1 MIPELKEL
9 WKRVL
14 AGDTISWRKL
24 VDSYSALVFT
34 VARRAGLT
42 DADAEDCAQ
51 DVWLALYRS
60 RRSLKDPQAIPAWLI
75 KTTHRRAVA
84 LGQRSRRSG
93 AESEGVQ
100 APFPNLPDHELLA
113 IEREFLVRE
122 AVKRLD
128 PRCRLLIE
136 NLYFQ
141 KGQVTYRQL
150 SDAIGISPN
159 GLGPLRS
166 RCLTKL
172 ARILKNLG
180 MSED

>member
-14 AGDTISWRKL
+14 AGDTTAWRRL

-51 DVWLALYRS
+51 DVWLALYRT

-75 KTTHRRAVA
+75 KTTHRRAFT
-84 LGQRSRRSG
+84 LGQRFRQSG
-93 AESEGVQ
+93 AESEDAQ
-100 APFPNLPDHELLA
+100 AASPSLPDHELLA
-113 IEREFLVRE
+113 IEREFLIRE

-141 KGQVTYRQL
+141 KGRVTYKQL
-150 SDAIGISPN
+150 SAAIGISPN

-166 RCLTKL
+166 RCLAKL
-172 ARILKNLG
+172 ARILKNRGL
-180 MSED
+180 SAD